1 MQLQPAAGHGQLDCP
16 AQRPHHRHGAYGVTR
31 DGRPVLAIGAS
42 GGTKIITSVL
52 QVLLNI
58 LDFGMSPSEAVLA
71 PRFDCQ
77 GDLITC
83 QPRIPGY
90 VRDEVARHHPVAA
103 SPSSHGGMGLVHVIA
118 LDPATGKLAG
128 GADAGAGGMALRVS

>member
-1 MQLQPAAGHGQLDCP
+1 MAPTVVH
-16 AQRPHHRHGAYGVTR
+16 R
-31 DGRPVLAIGAS
+31 DGKPVLVIGAP

-83 QPRIPGY
+83 QARIPGF
-90 VRDEVARHHPVAA
+90 VRDEVARRHPIAV
-103 SPSSHGGMGLVHVIA
+103 SPNSHGGMGLVHVIA
-118 LDPATGKLAG
+118 LDPETGKLTG
-128 GADAGAGGMALRVS
+128 GADTGAGAWR

>member
-118 LDPATGKLAG
+118 LDGAMGTLVG
-128 GADAGAGGMALRVS
+128 GADTGAGGMALRAS